1 MNMKTQKKLQD
12 IKIKLLGIGSSKDKE
27 LKNNLLDAI
36 ARLGLELE
44 IVEVRE
50 LEDLLRYDISSIPAI
65 VINDEV
71 ICEKVIP
78 SSAEL
83 VQSIRRVIFDHQK
96 KYEMK
101 KILVPTDFSPN
112 AQNAA
117 VFAINLANHFGSTVC
132 FLHTYQIYSTAGM
145 LVSVESYM
153 QRDSEELME
162 KEMALFESQL
172 RNGAQLESKVI
183 KGDAISLI
191 QSIADKGEYDLIV
204 MGTQGSSSSKEIFLG
219 SVTNGVLKKAKTPI
233 LAIPSDYPYKDFS
246 KIVLT
251 VDAEPIA
258 GDKIIEPLLSL
269 AAPNDAKIEVLHYS
283 GNGQQKEI
291 DGTFTKALNGS
302 KFAFHYDWNGKSLN
316 ESIDQFV
323 EKENADLLCMIRRK
337 RGFWESLFHNSQ
349 TSREALH
356 SPIPLLILQ
365 E

>member
-1 MNMKTQKKLQD
+1 MNMKAQKKLQE
-12 IKIKLLGIGSSKDKE
+12 IEIKLLGIGSSKDKV
-27 LKNNLLDAI
+27 LKSNLLEAMG
-36 ARLGLELE
+36 RLGVALT
-44 IVEVRE
+44 IIEVRE
-50 LEDLLRYDISSIPAI
+50 LEELLRYDISSIPAL
-65 VINDEV
+65 VIDNEV
-71 ICEKVIP
+71 VCEKRIP
-78 SSAEL
+78 SAGEL
-83 VQSIRRVIFDHQK
+83 VQYIRRFIFDHQN

-101 KILVPTDFSPN
+101 RILVPTDFSSN

-117 VFAINLANHFGSTVC
+117 VFAINLANYFGSKVC

-191 QSIADKGEYDLIV
+191 QSIADKGAYDMIV

-219 SVTNGVLKKAKTPI
+219 SVTNGILKKVKTPV
-233 LAIPSDYPYKDFS
+233 LAIPSDYTYKDFS

-258 GDKIIEPLLSL
+258 EDKIIEPLLSL

-283 GNGQQKEI
+283 GNGQRKEI
-291 DGTFTKALNGS
+291 DDTIAKALNGS
-302 KFAFHYDWNGKSLN
+302 KFAFHYDGNGQSLN

-337 RGFWESLFHNSQ
+337 RGFWESLFHYSQ